1 MTLRAAE
8 ATPRRMQGQAAC
20 CVSLIRVTV
29 PREKLLKTCADIIAP
44 LVHADGGELFVVSIE
59 ESSIA
64 LHLAGKCAGCP
75 GASLTSTAIIEPA
88 IHAVAPQMR
97 VIVTSGF
104 QVPEGASLVRKQV
117 A

>member
-1 MTLRAAE
+1 M
-8 ATPRRMQGQAAC
+8 
-20 CVSLIRVTV
+20 TV
-29 PREKLLKTCADIIAP
+29 PRDNLLKTCTEIIAP

-59 ESSIA
+59 EGSIA

-75 GASLTSTAIIEPA
+75 GATLTTTAIIEPA
-88 IHAVAPQMR
+88 IHAVAPHMR

-104 QVPEGASLVRKQV
+104 QVPAGASLVRKQV

>member
-1 MTLRAAE
+1 MTV
-8 ATPRRMQGQAAC
+8 Q
-20 CVSLIRVTV
+20 
-29 PREKLLKTCADIIAP
+29 REKLLKTCADIIAP

-59 ESSIA
+59 EGSIA

-75 GASLTSTAIIEPA
+75 GATLTSTAIIEPA
-88 IHAVAPQMR
+88 IHAVAPSIR

-104 QVPEGASLVRKQV
+104 HVPEGASLVRKQV

>member
-1 MTLRAAE
+1 
-8 ATPRRMQGQAAC
+8 
-20 CVSLIRVTV
+20 VTV